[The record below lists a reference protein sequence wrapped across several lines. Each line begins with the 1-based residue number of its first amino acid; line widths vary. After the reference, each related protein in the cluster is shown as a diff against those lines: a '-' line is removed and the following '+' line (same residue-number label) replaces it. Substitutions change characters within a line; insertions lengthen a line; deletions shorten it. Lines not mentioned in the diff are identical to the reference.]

1 MVRGNWQKRV
11 ETADARRK
19 EAKQRKHRSEEK
31 RIFKGQAQEMLALL
45 DRQMDAIRRSS
56 SASEGGSSTSCCWKL
71 HLWVDSLPSES
82 PPFLDSM
89 MMEEDEGGTGKSNR
103 RARSSSIE
111 DSNAATNKGKKK
123 GRGRSGSFQQDGKK
137 VHPRSKEAETEKE
150 ESRSAGP
157 VLCRSQFF
165 HGKCLNVQKPGKK
178 GGCRCAHYNNKQLK
192 TLAAVLVD
200 NKQKGGPKTEKDAIA
215 QAEEA
220 CEANTP
226 QEITESDPGGME
238 VVYYLLLPIPSN
250 IGTVVED
257 GDESSRNTISDLTTE
272 KLASNQIGIGSI
284 VYLAISSPSRNILLY
299 DRNREGLVIQ
309 EFTVDVL
316 GSSGDGSTGESIEA
330 DDKLNAEHLPV
341 SILEHIFQYLEAPAV
356 ASAAQVCTSWHR
368 EIRHASPNL
377 WRHLLNQR
385 DWPFPLDALEGHLI
399 DGSLQDQEQAASA
412 SGILRDEFIKHY
424 SVLRDMKALQQA
436 MTGLLTRRP
445 TEEREMSFQAFSTRR
460 GAPQA
465 PNNCVTVEIWGP
477 NQVLAAYSNDCTL
490 RLFQAV
496 PRNISAAG
504 HSSQQEK
511 SCRELVC
518 HSIDPYSHTK
528 KKSCFMEAMG
538 LDEDVVGCL
547 CSVSDDSCDTKT
559 PHILVILSRDDLLVV
574 DASSDTAGRTSDEPE
589 SLRVIDVEEAV
600 LNYVLSLDHVDHRL
614 LRLHDF
620 LALGGDSDEVEFI
633 VSQSM
638 AACGYGRFMVEVA
651 ISIPMNADDENDND
665 DDNLGDGVL
674 LLDRKLFLF
683 SSSVGAIVWMGDSN
697 PPNVPL
703 PPRLEDMTLAC
714 IRRAIP
720 GGGTRSSCTVA
731 AVSHALAPLVMS
743 CEIDHSGHIEGNFPL
758 GSVEWSQT
766 EVALEEGWNSRS
778 EGKRPIL
785 VTPTDVVVG
794 DSLTRQLDGAANREY
809 KSTITFY
816 SRFPDAL
823 QDGMDPISKLMVGEN
838 CIIDRMAAFRD
849 DYVVMLVRFFTE
861 TGFAAVDGGGG
872 HWGGENRVAR
882 VYALTIHV
890 PSRREI
896 ERLCL
901 YEDFGLN
908 KLNLVVSDDTVAC
921 GAWLKG
927 LIMTGADVRSV
938 RPTSNSVLV
947 MDEASTPKSAKKK
960 GKHKRQSKGSGKKD
974 GFARGMSLRG

>member
-71 HLWVDSLPSES
+71 HLWQC
-82 PPFLDSM
+82 
-89 MMEEDEGGTGKSNR
+89 SNQQ
-103 RARSSSIE
+103 
-111 DSNAATNKGKKK
+111 GKKK

-460 GAPQA
+460 GAPQ
-465 PNNCVTVEIWGP
+465 PPTTVSPWRYGDP
-477 NQVLAAYSNDCTL
+477 TRSLLPTRTTVLCGSFRRFLGTFPQQGTAANKKNLAA
-490 RLFQAV
+490 
-496 PRNISAAG
+496 
-504 HSSQQEK
+504 
-511 SCRELVC
+511 SC
-518 HSIDPYSHTK
+518 
-528 KKSCFMEAMG
+528 
-538 LDEDVVGCL
+538 
-547 CSVSDDSCDTKT
+547 VSDDSCDTKT

-731 AVSHALAPLVMS
+731 AVSHALAPL
-743 CEIDHSGHIEGNFPL
+743 
-758 GSVEWSQT
+758 T